1 MVEQTFASKAEQI
14 LRQIEA
20 LSQKHFLPIIGPEK
34 GTVLADTIRKLKPK
48 RILEVGTLIGY
59 SAILMGKD
67 LPAQAEIVTIE
78 IHADEA
84 KLAEENVKRAQILPK
99 VQVLVGDAK
108 QILPQLKGRFDLV
121 FIDAEKD
128 EYLKYLCLIE
138 DKLPVGSVIV
148 ADNAGMF
155 ADQMKDYLTYVRSSG
170 KYRSKFFDF
179 GFDGVEVSVKLDGV
193 RQKR

>member
-1 MVEQTFASKAEQI
+1 MAKQTITSKAEQI

-34 GTVLADTIRKLKPK
+34 GAVLTDTIRQVKPK

-59 SAILMGKD
+59 STILMGKD
-67 LPAQAEIVTIE
+67 LPAQAEIITVE

-84 KLAEENVKRAQILPK
+84 KLAEENVKRAQVPPK
-99 VQVLVGDAK
+99 VQFLVGDAK
-108 QILPQLKGRFDLV
+108 QILPQLKGKFDLV

-138 DKLPVGSVIV
+138 SKLSVGSAVV
-148 ADNAGMF
+148 ADNAGIF
-155 ADQMKDYLTYVRSSG
+155 AEQMKDYLDYMRSSG
-170 KYRSKFFDF
+170 KYKSKYFDF
-179 GFDGVEVSVKLDGV
+179 GFDGVEVSTKLNAD